1 MGRPELHVSVRRAA
15 SAQGET
21 ATAHR
26 SANLGGKEV

>member
-1 MGRPELHVSVRRAA
+1 MLRRVNLSAGRAA

-26 SANLGGKEV
+26 SAK